1 MQKLMRK
8 DVESVVVVLRNMVTP
23 DEVDEDLEDEVQ
35 EECSK
40 YGQVERVIIY
50 QVICSCWFLSQLFC
64 YFLPVGWALPKQD
77 VQIIIE
83 AKIFTTLNI
92 LNVPISN

>member
-50 QVICSCWFLSQLFC
+50 QERQSEDDDADVIVKIFVEFKTPSYAKAARDALVN
-64 YFLPVGWALPKQD
+64 LPVLF
-77 VQIIIE
+77 I
-83 AKIFTTLNI
+83 
-92 LNVPISN
+92 

>member
-8 DVESVVVVLRNMVTP
+8 DVDSVVVVLRNMVTP
-23 DEVDEDLEDEVQ
+23 EEVDEDLEDEVQ

-50 QVICSCWFLSQLFC
+50 QVGC
-64 YFLPVGWALPKQD
+64 
-77 VQIIIE
+77 
-83 AKIFTTLNI
+83 
-92 LNVPISN
+92 

>member
-1 MQKLMRK
+1 MTTSRCFEQLQLGLKIETRLTLGWFSITFLAFIDQVMQKLMRK

-50 QVICSCWFLSQLFC
+50 QVICSC
-64 YFLPVGWALPKQD
+64 
-77 VQIIIE
+77 
-83 AKIFTTLNI
+83 
-92 LNVPISN
+92 